1 MIIPNIPHDL
11 LEHLKTVFPNKLP
24 ESSCSPD
31 QLGLLQGQQKVIAY
45 LAFQFSKQNPLTW
58 EKP

>member
-11 LEHLKTVFPNKLP
+11 LEHLKTIFPNKLP
-24 ESSCSPD
+24 DVYCSEE
-31 QLGLLQGQQKVIAY
+31 QILLLMGQQKVIAY